1 MKMKSGLATEALPL
15 ESLIRRSK
23 SLNERLTTIHADLL
37 QTFSNIDRIACA
49 LYDAKED
56 LLKTFI
62 SSTNHGEPLTDY
74 RYSLSA
80 SRSLSALA
88 RSNAPRV
95 VDDISDAFSAEADHT
110 RWLMSQGFRSSFTV
124 PIRNDEALYGFI
136 FFDSRQRGAF
146 TEDLQRQL
154 LFHCNFI
161 GMLISNEFV
170 LTRTILEST
179 RIALELTE
187 ARDFETG
194 EHLERV
200 AKYSEL
206 IARTIAPSHALSD
219 EFVAMVQLFAPLHD
233 IGKIG
238 IPDHILLK
246 PGRLTPDE
254 RKIMETHVE
263 RGVKIVDGT
272 MTIAAGH
279 EMPDAQ
285 ILRNIV
291 QCHHEFLD
299 GTGYPQGLKG
309 DDIPLE
315 ARIVAVADVFD
326 ALTSIRPY
334 KTHWPNDE
342 ALEGLAGMAAQGKL
356 DPACVSALQ
365 NNRESVEDI
374 QRRYSEGLAA
384 DASLEK

>member
-1 MKMKSGLATEALPL
+1 MKTYLTAATAALPL
-15 ESLIRRSK
+15 ESLIRRSR
-23 SLNERLTTIHADLL
+23 SLTDRLSSIH
-37 QTFSNIDRIACA
+37 SNILETFPDVDRIACA
-49 LYDAKED
+49 LYDPKED
-56 LLKTFI
+56 VLKTFI
-62 SSTNHGEPLTDY
+62 NSTNSGSALTDY

-80 SRSLSALA
+80 SRSLSELAL
-88 RSNAPRV
+88 SSSSRV
-95 VDDISDAFSAEADHT
+95 IDDIVETFKSKAEHT
-110 RWLMSQGFRSSFTV
+110 NWLVSQGFRSSFTV
-124 PIRNDEALYGFI
+124 PIRNDQALFGFI
-136 FFDSRQRGAF
+136 FFDSRQKAAF
-146 TEDLQRQL
+146 TDELQRQL
-154 LFHCNFI
+154 LFHCNLI

-170 LTRTILEST
+170 LVRTILEST

-206 IARTIAPSHALSD
+206 IARHIAPDHHLSD
-219 EFVAMVQLFAPLHD
+219 EFVAMVHLFAPLHD

-246 PGRLTPDE
+246 PGRLNPDE

-272 MTIAAGH
+272 MTIAGGH

-291 QCHHEFLD
+291 LCHHEFLD
-299 GTGYPQGLKG
+299 GSGYPRGLKG
-309 DDIPLE
+309 DQIPLE

-334 KTHWPNDE
+334 KTHWSNDAAME
-342 ALEGLAGMAAQGKL
+342 DLLSMADQGKL
-356 DPACVSALQ
+356 DPSCVMALQ
-365 NNRESVEDI
+365 KNRESIEDI

-384 DASLEK
+384 NTAPAG